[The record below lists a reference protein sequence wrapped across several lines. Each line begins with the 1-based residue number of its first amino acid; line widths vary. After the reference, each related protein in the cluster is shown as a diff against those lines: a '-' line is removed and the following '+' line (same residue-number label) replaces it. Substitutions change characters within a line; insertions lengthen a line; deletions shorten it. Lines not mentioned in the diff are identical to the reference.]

1 MPANFT
7 HFLSCD
13 WGTTAFR
20 LRLVALAG
28 GHIVA
33 SIETEDGVKA
43 INTKLGETK
52 WPTARAEA
60 FAEHLQQ
67 AAARLLTDAGLS
79 DTLVPIVV
87 SGMASSSIGW
97 RELPYAPLPFAIDG
111 AGARVERL
119 NLELAP
125 GRAQPILLISGVAGS
140 DEMMRGEETQLIGL
154 LGMPHFAK
162 YGADSVVVLP
172 GTHSKHIRVR
182 DRQAVGLQTFMTGE
196 LFQVLSHHS
205 VLRFTTSTENTMLDE
220 APFADGV
227 RAVLARGLSR
237 TLFQVRSR
245 GVLAGKSNEQNRDY
259 LAGLLIGDEVAA
271 LAEEPGDSPILLAMN
286 QSMSDYYL
294 AAARVTGIAQRCEA
308 VNHGLLDEIVVAGQA
323 ILLTRFADRLN

>member
-1 MPANFT
+1 MSANFT

-13 WGTTAFR
+13 WGTSAFR
-20 LRLVALAG
+20 LRLVARGG

-33 SIETEDGVKA
+33 SVETDDGVKA
-43 INTKLGETK
+43 INTKLGEPK

-67 AAARLLTDAGLS
+67 AAARLLTDAGL
-79 DTLVPIVV
+79 TNTPVPIVV

-97 RELPYAPLPFAIDG
+97 QELPYAPLPFAIEG
-111 AGARVERL
+111 TGARVERL

-125 GRAQPILLISGVAGS
+125 GQPQPVLLISGVAGQ

-162 YGADSVVVLP
+162 CGADSVVVLP

-182 DRQAVGLQTFMTGE
+182 DRQVIGLQTFMTGE
-196 LFQVLSHHS
+196 LFQVLRHHS

-227 RAVLARGLSR
+227 RAVLDRGLSR

-259 LAGLLIGDEVAA
+259 LAGLLIGDELAA
-271 LAEEPGDSPILLAMN
+271 LAKMPGDSPILLAMN
-286 QSMSDYYL
+286 QPMSDYYL
-294 AAARVTGIAQRCEA
+294 AAARVIGIAERCEA
-308 VNHGLLDEIVVAGQA
+308 VTHGWLDRLVVEGQA
-323 ILLTRFADRLN
+323 TLLTRFGGLLN